1 MELELLKCS
10 LNSRDDYQLIT
21 QHIDVKTGGRKSSA
35 YSSEF
40 QVLMDR
46 VGKYYERDP
55 TAENASIEVIGAQI
69 EESVRSEKLV
79 TRLKEILSE
88 AAGSSVS
95 VANVREVVL
104 LAQEQEVADK
114 LAAALVAG
122 DRAKADTLITEL
134 QTLRENSLLAQEE
147 EDDVLNCVD
156 LSALMESE
164 YDPVNVIQIYPKSL
178 NDRLDVGARKGH
190 HIVIFGLTNLG
201 KTGFNVN
208 LGSGVAYQGKRVLH
222 LINEDRERDV
232 YVRYVS
238 NLSGMTKHEIRDDP
252 QGANEK
258 ARARGLDN
266 VFVKAIRPGTP
277 DQIKHFISRYEPEVV
292 IVDQLRNLQM
302 RAENR
307 TNQLEAAAT
316 AMRNLAK
323 QCNVLMV
330 SVTQAGDSARN
341 KLVLDSGDVDSSNV
355 GIPAQAD
362 LLIGIGADEAAKAEG
377 VRWLSIIKNKISGDE
392 SHFPVKINTMLSRYT
407 NVG

>member
-1 MELELLKCS
+1 MERELLRCA
-10 LNSRDDYQLIT
+10 LTSRQDYELIT
-21 QHIDVKTGGRKSSA
+21 QHINTKTAGRKSSA
-35 YSSEF
+35 YSQEF

-55 TAENASIEVIGAQI
+55 TADVANIEVIGAQI
-69 EESVRSEKLV
+69 EESIRSEKLV
-79 TRLKEILSE
+79 SRLKDILSE

-95 VANVREVVL
+95 VTNVREVVL

-122 DRAKADTLITEL
+122 DRAKADTLIVEL
-134 QTLRENSLLAQEE
+134 QSLRANSLLMEEE

-156 LSALMESE
+156 LSVLLESE
-164 YDPVNVIQIYPKSL
+164 YDPTNVIEIYPKSL
-178 NDRLDVGARKGH
+178 NDRLDAGARKGH
-190 HIVIFGLTNLG
+190 HIIILAPVNMG
-201 KTGFNVN
+201 KTACCVN
-208 LGSGVAYQGKRVLH
+208 IGSGVGYQGKKVLH
-222 LINEDRERDV
+222 LINEDRAQDV

-266 VFVKAIRPGTP
+266 VFVKDIKPGTP
-277 DQIKHFISRYEPEVV
+277 EQIKHFIKKYEPEVV

-302 RAENR
+302 KAENR
-307 TNQLEAAAT
+307 TNQLERAAT
-316 AMRNLAK
+316 EMRNIAK
-323 QCNVLMV
+323 QDKVLMI
-330 SVTQAGDSARN
+330 SVTQAADSARD

-377 VRWLSIIKNKISGDE
+377 VRWLSIIKNKISGTED
-392 SHFPVKINTMLSRYT
+392 HFPCKINTMLSRYT

>member
-1 MELELLKCS
+1 MERELLRCA

-55 TAENASIEVIGAQI
+55 TAESASIEVIGAQI

-79 TRLKEILSE
+79 SRLKDILSE

-122 DRAKADTLITEL
+122 DRTKADALIVEL

-178 NDRLDVGARKGH
+178 NDRLDAGARKGH
-190 HIVIFGLTNLG
+190 HIIVLGPVNMG
-201 KTGFNVN
+201 KTAFNVN
-208 LGSGVAYQGKRVLH
+208 LGSGVAYQGKRVMH
-222 LINEDRERDV
+222 LINEDRAQDV

-238 NLSGMTKHEIRDDP
+238 NLSGMTKHEIRDAP
-252 QGANEK
+252 QEANEK

-266 VFVKAIRPGTP
+266 VFVKDIKPGTP
-277 DQIKHFISRYEPEVV
+277 EQIKHFIKKYEPEVV

-302 RAENR
+302 KAENR
-307 TNQLEAAAT
+307 TNQLERAAT
-316 AMRNLAK
+316 EMRNIAK
-323 QCNVLMV
+323 QDNVLMI
-330 SVTQAGDSARN
+330 SVTQAADSARD

>member
-1 MELELLKCS
+1 MEQALLKCS
-10 LNSRDDYQLIT
+10 LTSRQDYELIT

-35 YSSEF
+35 YSQEF

-55 TAENASIEVIGAQI
+55 TAESADIEVIGAQI
-69 EESVRSEKLV
+69 EESIRSEKLV
-79 TRLKEILSE
+79 SRLKDILSE

-122 DRAKADTLITEL
+122 DRAKADTLIVEL

-156 LSALMESE
+156 LAGLMESE

-178 NDRLDVGARKGH
+178 NDRLDAGARKGH
-190 HIVIFGLTNLG
+190 HIVIFGQTNLG

-208 LGSGVAYQGKRVLH
+208 LGSGVAYQGKRILH
-222 LINEDRERDV
+222 CINEDREKDV

-238 NLSGMTKHEIRDDP
+238 NLSGMTKHEIRDNP
-252 QGANEK
+252 ELANQK
-258 ARARGLDN
+258 ARERGLDN

-277 DQIKHFISRYEPEVV
+277 DQIKHFIKKYEPEVV
-292 IVDQLRNLQM
+292 VVDQLRNLQM
-302 RAENR
+302 KAENR
-307 TNQLEAAAT
+307 TNQLESAAT

-330 SVTQAGDSARN
+330 SVTQAGDSANN
-341 KLVLDSGDVDSSNV
+341 KLVLTVGDVDSSNV

-392 SHFPVKINTMLSRYT
+392 SHFPVKINTALSRYT
-407 NVG
+407 NV